1 MVAGCLRRHWRRR
14 LLYRSKQRGWL
25 EMDIMLGNW
34 AAANLPRLQE
44 AELQQFQEVI
54 DMENPDLYKYLT
66 GQVPVPEE
74 VRDETER
81 ARTRRLGTARAR
93 GPHATHSHVSS
104 CELARALTVAQI
116 SPVCIGP

>member
-1 MVAGCLRRHWRRR
+1 MHLRRRRSPRAAGCAPHQQATAGSHALDPLDATRRK

-54 DMENPDLYKYLT
+54 DR
-66 GQVPVPEE
+66 VP
-74 VRDETER
+74 
-81 ARTRRLGTARAR
+81 
-93 GPHATHSHVSS
+93 
-104 CELARALTVAQI
+104 
-116 SPVCIGP
+116 

>member
-1 MVAGCLRRHWRRR
+1 MACVLAPTAPNCPSENPTRRK

-54 DMENPDLYKYLT
+54 DR
-66 GQVPVPEE
+66 VPWY
-74 VRDETER
+74 R
-81 ARTRRLGTARAR
+81 
-93 GPHATHSHVSS
+93 
-104 CELARALTVAQI
+104 
-116 SPVCIGP
+116 

>member
-1 MVAGCLRRHWRRR
+1 MLSLGRSLAPVPLRLAARRAPLPVARRWNQQASAGSHALDPLDATRRK

-54 DMENPDLYKYLT
+54 DR
-66 GQVPVPEE
+66 VPW
-74 VRDETER
+74 
-81 ARTRRLGTARAR
+81 
-93 GPHATHSHVSS
+93 
-104 CELARALTVAQI
+104 QI
-116 SPVCIGP
+116 LD